1 MKKIALLAVALTVV
15 PAMARAQEHQ
25 HEMKQD
31 TQAQHMHMMM
41 QQHEQ
46 FVQSLIDKRAELN
59 LTADQVT
66 KLEAFKTKMA
76 AHHKAMMQNP
86 QMMKQMMMQHDS
98 ARMSM
103 MKHDTA
109 GMAGMK
115 HDGAKMAGHGTG
127 SMEDAMHKE
136 LMDIFT
142 PAQRVKVD
150 SLMKA
155 QMKTCMSSDMKCSM
169 K

>member
-15 PAMARAQEHQ
+15 PAVARAQEHQ

-46 FVQSLIDKRAELN
+46 FVQSLVDKRAELS

-86 QMMKQMMMQHDS
+86 QMMKQMMQRDT
-98 ARMSM
+98 AKMSM

-115 HDGAKMAGHGTG
+115 HDPAKMAGHGTG

-142 PAQRVKVD
+142 PAQRVQVD

-155 QMKTCMSSDMKCSM
+155 QMKACMSSEMKCSV